1 MTGTPPTAGTGK
13 TASSEGLL
21 LVREALG
28 TRCGLRS
35 DEVTD
40 AALER
45 SLRQAAKTS
54 GASME
59 NLIANIH
66 EPASDGGIALQ
77 HLLRKVTVGETTFFR
92 HVEDLDWL
100 RSVVFPSLIARRE
113 REGGKRLR
121 IWSAGCATG
130 EEAHT
135 LAILALE
142 AVEERE
148 RAGSPEGNQARIDR
162 GWEIQVLGS
171 DINDA
176 SLDGARAAEYGEW
189 SFRGVSAVLRAR
201 WFESVSGRDAPT
213 WRPLASVRDRVEFE
227 YLNLRDPI
235 YPSIFTRTT
244 ELDLVLCRNVFLYFL
259 PEAAR
264 MCLQRFSQCVVDGGF
279 VLCGPA
285 DLFHIPAADV
295 PELVPDTIS
304 PNRLRKGVSAPKPKK
319 RAPAAPPARQAPATA
334 TAVKPP
340 LAAATAAAPPPVAA
354 GETAS
359 AILALLSAGDYAGAT
374 EESKKALVRDPLSL
388 ELTRCLALSLTA
400 AEEMQS
406 VEAWRKVLYLD
417 PIDPGAHF
425 GLGMALLRQG
435 RRPDARAHFRAVV
448 KFLDG
453 RNDADTIAGP
463 DALPVGW
470 LRSACRSLSDEAT
483 RAGGDR

>member
-1 MTGTPPTAGTGK
+1 MTVTPPTAGTGK
-13 TASSEGLL
+13 TATSEWLSW
-21 LVREALG
+21 VREALG

-35 DEVTD
+35 NEVTD

-45 SLRQAAKTS
+45 SLRQAAKTA
-54 GASME
+54 GASLE
-59 NLIANIH
+59 NLIANIR
-66 EPASDGGIALQ
+66 EPASDGGLALQ

-142 AVEERE
+142 AL
-148 RAGSPEGNQARIDR
+148 GDR
-162 GWEIQVLGS
+162 DWEIQVLGS
-171 DINDA
+171 DINDE
-176 SLDGARAAEYGEW
+176 SLEGARAAEYGEW
-189 SFRGVSAVLRAR
+189 SFRGVPAALRER
-201 WFESVSGRDAPT
+201 WFESVPGRDAPT

-244 ELDLVLCRNVFLYFL
+244 ELDLVLCRNVFLYFF

-264 MCLQRFSQCVVDGGF
+264 TCLQRFSQCVVDGGF

-285 DLFHIPAADV
+285 DLFHTPAADV
-295 PELVPDTIS
+295 PELVPDKVS
-304 PNRLRKGVSAPKPKK
+304 PNRLRKGASPPKPKK
-319 RAPAAPPARQAPATA
+319 RAPPPPSPPARPTPATA

-340 LAAATAAAPPPVAA
+340 LAAVTAAAPPSVAA
-354 GETAS
+354 HETAS
-359 AILALLSAGDYAGAT
+359 TILALLSTGDYAGAT

-388 ELTRCLALSLTA
+388 EFARCLALALTA
-400 AEEMQS
+400 ADEIHS

-417 PIDPGAHF
+417 PLDPGAHF
-425 GLGMALLRQG
+425 GLGMALLRTG

-453 RNDADTIAGP
+453 RNNADTIAGP

-470 LRSACRSLSDEAT
+470 LRSACRSLSDDPI
-483 RAGGDR
+483 RAGGNR